1 MNGVRRKIKTVML
14 CLPEVKRKKNH
25 ETHCFFVLRNHL
37 NELCSNANAK
47 QLVPAAPRRKSAQRK
62 NGREII
68 YVIGSVASLPVAA
81 GTVLVISRRN
91 VCYLT
96 HL

>member
-1 MNGVRRKIKTVML
+1 M
-14 CLPEVKRKKNH
+14 
-25 ETHCFFVLRNHL
+25 

-47 QLVPAAPRRKSAQRK
+47 QLIPAAPRRKTAQRE

-68 YVIGSVASLPVAA
+68 YAIGSAAPVQVAA
-81 GTVLVISRRN
+81 ATVLLISRRN